1 MSWWDTDDGDD
12 VIGDE
17 PADLIRHSLQQI
29 AERQK
34 PKLEDL
40 LRAIGTVAKSD
51 ARKKMLENIPAN
63 LRGITATLKSG
74 ETISAQTSADDATTR
89 DIVATLTENLRAIRK
104 IYQERWERNPR
115 LSEWLSLFAF
125 VLRYRPEDFLEDGT
139 VRAPANLTA
148 DVGKS

>member
-115 LSEWLSLFAF
+115 LSEWLSLFSF

-139 VRAPANLTA
+139 VRAPANLTV